1 MLRNRTTLA
10 IPLILLGAACSSSPA
25 AIADA
30 AATTDAPVVFDAVH
44 TVDAALTCPPAACHV
59 ADLTCLAARSNVGA
73 STFLMSMM
81 QVTYAKPTVL
91 TSGLVAQ
98 VFTAGLSP
106 NSPTC
111 GLTGDGLESWLL
123 QFDTTAQT
131 IKTGTGTADQSGAY
145 SFTDAAAGGFQVQP
159 ASLNATIGID
169 GSFSTPSGGNLV
181 IGIALSSTTI
191 LPVPIH
197 ELSLSGTLSSSNT
210 CIGSYNGS
218 ALEPSNAC
226 APQGSATTFTNAGEA
241 TGYITLAE
249 ADTVIVAAVNQSLCV
264 LLSGNAT
271 MYGSPN
277 GSNVTVCK
285 VDGNGNIL
293 FQGDW
298 CSVTNAAATETCA
311 DAVAFDMHFA
321 AGGVPAQ

>member
-111 GLTGDGLESWLL
+111 GLTGDGLVRLVALRCRPAPARPRAEQANGQYHIKPTLHGKSSES
-123 QFDTTAQT
+123 DR
-131 IKTGTGTADQSGAY
+131 D
-145 SFTDAAAGGFQVQP
+145 
-159 ASLNATIGID
+159 
-169 GSFSTPSGGNLV
+169 
-181 IGIALSSTTI
+181 
-191 LPVPIH
+191 
-197 ELSLSGTLSSSNT
+197 
-210 CIGSYNGS
+210 
-218 ALEPSNAC
+218 
-226 APQGSATTFTNAGEA
+226 
-241 TGYITLAE
+241 
-249 ADTVIVAAVNQSLCV
+249 
-264 LLSGNAT
+264 
-271 MYGSPN
+271 
-277 GSNVTVCK
+277 
-285 VDGNGNIL
+285 
-293 FQGDW
+293 
-298 CSVTNAAATETCA
+298 
-311 DAVAFDMHFA
+311 
-321 AGGVPAQ
+321 